1 LDLPVETAIIL
12 AKTTT
17 VRPGRTRKSRSSS
30 GKRALKDPGLYFY
43 SANGVVLSSLEQ
55 LPKAL
60 EEMPEDVYHHH
71 ASPSRNDFS
80 NWIGDVF
87 GKAEL
92 AERIRSMDRKGAAA
106 AIREAL

>member
-1 LDLPVETAIIL
+1 L
-12 AKTTT
+12 AKRTID
-17 VRPGRTRKSRSSS
+17 RPGRTRKSRSSS
-30 GKRALKDPGLYFY
+30 GRKALRDPKLHFY

-60 EEMPEDVYHHH
+60 EEMPEDIYHHH

-92 AERIRSMDRKGAAA
+92 AERIRSMDRKAAAA
-106 AIREAL
+106 AIREALK